1 MRPTLSLLSREFTAY
16 FLSPIAYVVMT
27 VFLLVTGHLF
37 YLTTTLLTEHG
48 PRGIENPMAGLLGDE
63 RFWLVFLFIP
73 PLLTM
78 RSFAEERSSG
88 TLEMLMT
95 APIRDWQVV
104 FAKFVA
110 CLGFYVLLWMPTL
123 IYLPVLTD
131 ATPIWNPVFNANS
144 GMLIFGVALV
154 AIWLFFSLIL
164 SADSRPTG
172 LLFLLLV
179 IGLALG
185 ITGGVLHYGE
195 PGDKLIVFQSAIDP
209 MPVLSSYLA
218 VTLAGA
224 MFLALGLFISSLVR
238 SQLVAAIVSL
248 VISLLF
254 VVTGFWR
261 PDLDSTST
269 TFQVLAY
276 FSVPMHF
283 SQEFTRGVID
293 TRRIVLY
300 VSVTLFCLFLTVRS
314 LESRRWR

>member
-1 MRPTLSLLSREFTAY
+1 MRPTLSLLKREFTAY
-16 FLSPIAYVVMT
+16 FLSPIAYVILT
-27 VFLLVTGHLF
+27 VFLLVVGHLF
-37 YLTTTLLTEHG
+37 FLTTTLLTERG
-48 PRGIENPMAGLLGDE
+48 PRGIEDPMAGLLGDE

-104 FAKFVA
+104 FAKFMA
-110 CLGFYVLLWMPTL
+110 CLGFYVLLWLPT
-123 IYLPVLTD
+123 IVFLPVLTD
-131 ATPIWNPVFNANS
+131 ATPEVKPIFNPFS
-144 GMLIFGVALV
+144 GMLLMGIFLLAV
-154 AIWLFFSLIL
+154 WLLSSLLL
-164 SADSRPTG
+164 SANVKPIG
-172 LLFLLLV
+172 LLWLVLLV
-179 IGLALG
+179 GVGLTTAG
-185 ITGGVLHYGE
+185 AILHYRSPGE
-195 PGDKLIVFQSAIDP
+195 KMLLFRSAIDP

-218 VTLAGA
+218 VFLAGA
-224 MFLALGLFISSLVR
+224 MFLSLGLFVSSLVR

-248 VISLLF
+248 VLSLLF

-261 PDLDSTST
+261 PDLDPSST
-269 TFQVLAY
+269 TAKLLEF

-283 SQEFTRGVID
+283 SQEFTRGLID

-300 VSVTLFCLFLTVRS
+300 VSVTFFCLFLTVRS